1 MAKRTPAVRSRIPFH
16 YPSDDDDDTA
26 EILDEQ
32 EQETLITTLTTQ
44 NNARNATTHR
54 LLYVLPALSAI
65 PFLLDLVLPPPTQ
78 PHRLLPLLGLSSLA
92 ATGLLLARLG
102 VTETGFAGLDALVES
117 DSDSRSGSG
126 SGSGSGYGYGAGKRK
141 QRGGLLGSGA
151 GDKSPLETYVPWLNV
166 GLAVLALL
174 TGMLQRVKMG
184 PQAAGVNPLLLGAL
198 PGVVFAVIVG
208 AKVAMAG
215 IDPERELSRYK
226 YGYKGA

>member
-1 MAKRTPAVRSRIPFH
+1 MAKRTPAVRARNPFH

-32 EQETLITTLTTQ
+32 EKETLITPLTTQ
-44 NNARNATTHR
+44 KKARNATTHH
-54 LLYVLPALSAI
+54 LVYVLPGLSAI
-65 PFLLDLVLPPPTQ
+65 PFLLDLILPFPTQ
-78 PHRLLPLLGLSSLA
+78 PHRLLPLLGMSSLA

-102 VTETGFAGLDALVES
+102 VTETGFAGMDALPE
-117 DSDSRSGSG
+117 SGSG
-126 SGSGSGYGYGAGKRK
+126 SGSGAGSSSGSVSSR
-141 QRGGLLGSGA
+141 
-151 GDKSPLETYVPWLNV
+151 E
-166 GLAVLALL
+166 LALL

-184 PQAAGVNPLLLGAL
+184 PQAPGFNSLLLGAL